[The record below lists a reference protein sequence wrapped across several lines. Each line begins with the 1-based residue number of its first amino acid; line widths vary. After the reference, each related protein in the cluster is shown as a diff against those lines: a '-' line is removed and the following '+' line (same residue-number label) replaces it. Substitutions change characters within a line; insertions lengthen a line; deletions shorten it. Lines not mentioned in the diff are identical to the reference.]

1 MDNTRDGILQQD
13 EPTDRKPSV
22 TNASSL
28 SSIPDFPKSDS
39 SDNEDILEQAMRP
52 LTEEDRQSWP
62 GWVELESDPVSFYLT
77 LGRFIDSI
85 FGRQYSYNLQIIFNY
100 ILRQYGVQD
109 VKIQEVLSLDDET
122 LQQLPYESCSSM
134 SYSSRTLTRIHRQPV
149 FGLIFL
155 FKYQEDD
162 GDDGNSAKS
171 CSDHIWFANQVRCG
185 PATILLEFC

>member
-1 MDNTRDGILQQD
+1 
-13 EPTDRKPSV
+13 
-22 TNASSL
+22 
-28 SSIPDFPKSDS
+28 
-39 SDNEDILEQAMRP
+39 
-52 LTEEDRQSWP
+52 
-62 GWVELESDPVSFYLT
+62 
-77 LGRFIDSI
+77 SI

-171 CSDHIWFANQVRCG
+171 CSDHIWFANQTTNNACASIALLNIVMNIPEIELGDFLSGFRTSTQPLD
-185 PATILLEFC
+185 PAHRGWTLSKSQFIRSIHNSFAR